1 MKTKGFFLNR
11 LLKEINLQFTLDK
24 KENIKIL
31 DVADLLSEK
40 KNSISFFSNINYLE
54 ELKKQNHPLFL
65 LRKNIKI

>member
-40 KNSISFFSNINYLE
+40 KNSISFFSNINYL
-54 ELKKQNHPLFL
+54 FS
-65 LRKNIKI
+65 NI